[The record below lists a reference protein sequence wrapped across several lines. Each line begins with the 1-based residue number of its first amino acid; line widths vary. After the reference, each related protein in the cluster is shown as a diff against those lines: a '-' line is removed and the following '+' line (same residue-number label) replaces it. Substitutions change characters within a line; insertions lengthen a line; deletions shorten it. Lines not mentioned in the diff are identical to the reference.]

1 MYTLC
6 EQVEEVACFPALLTN
21 YNTSSFE
28 GEVGSLQGIISQG
41 EISQST
47 CQVAASAATGSTTQ
61 LHGRVGETGI
71 LIPVAQLELV
81 HCREEEMMSA
91 GSKTLWALPC
101 HLPQG
106 CLEGQQVAHHG
117 SSLEVKSLFFTAT
130 DPATHCPNPNY
141 SHKMETLLMVQIL
154 GKSRLLQV

>member
-1 MYTLC
+1 MKWILC
-6 EQVEEVACFPALLTN
+6 VSRWRRWPASLLCSPT
-21 YNTSSFE
+21 TTPAALKGKSGLCRAS
-28 GEVGSLQGIISQG
+28 ISQG
-41 EISQST
+41 EISEST

-117 SSLEVKSLFFTAT
+117 SSLKVLPAT

-154 GKSRLLQV
+154 GKSRLLQA